1 MNNQEKLFHTH
12 LFVARLGND
21 SHISVS
27 TPSQTPVQLERI
39 NTQSTPNSNALTDR
53 VWSPEIGV
61 KQANVRSLV
70 FLEQVGNAIDRP
82 GVASPDMLNDEWEG
96 NQETLHNARAV
107 LWLLIYELCA
117 DCQPVT
123 DQQATWLFE
132 WQKKIS
138 AASVHLLHV
147 HELVLSILREEPYF
161 IVQTMPHQYLK
172 SLRTVLVFVL
182 EELREIEYW
191 QPELKALEDQCLAS
205 K

>member
-1 MNNQEKLFHTH
+1 MKNQEKAPQEH

-21 SHISVS
+21 SHISVP
-27 TPSQTPVQLERI
+27 TPSQMPVRVERTNTP
-39 NTQSTPNSNALTDR
+39 STPNSNVLKDR
-53 VWSPEIGV
+53 VWALEHGV

-70 FLEQVGNAIDRP
+70 FLEQVARVIDRP

-96 NQETLHNARAV
+96 NQETLHNARAA

-117 DCQPVT
+117 DSQPVT

-138 AASVHLLHV
+138 AASEHLLHV
-147 HELVLSILREEPYF
+147 HEFVLSILRQEPYF
-161 IVQTMPHQYLK
+161 IVQTMPHEYLK

-182 EELREIEYW
+182 EDLRETEYW
-191 QPELKALEDQCLAS
+191 QPELKALEDQCAAS